1 VRFHVNLPNC
11 MHVSAITQ
19 PWELEMDGADII
31 RVAQLADDLGFYGT
45 LLPEHFVTPND
56 HLDLSGNHYF
66 HATTAQGVIAG
77 ATKHIK
83 VGSLINILPLHH
95 PVVTAKALATLDWLS
110 GGRAFAGFGVGWLAR
125 EYEILGVP
133 FDQRGRLADE
143 YLAAIH
149 VLLHDEKP
157 SFEGE
162 FVSFSDVSFGP
173 MPISKPHPPI
183 WMGGDAD
190 AVILR
195 AARFADGWAPWL
207 TPLESIP
214 EKLDLLRSSPGWT
227 DRPFSVFYSMAVL
240 GIGEAHA
247 ITADPRAISSTD
259 PQQVIEQIG
268 RLTEVGVTD
277 TWVNPPPVDSLEAYL
292 DHLRWVAERV
302 VPACT

>member
-1 VRFHVNLPNC
+1 MRFHVNLPNC
-11 MHVSAITQ
+11 MHVAAITQ
-19 PWELEMDGADII
+19 PWERSMSGGDII
-31 RVAQLADDLGFYGT
+31 RVAQLADELGYFGT
-45 LLPEHFVTPND
+45 LLPEHFVTPTD
-56 HLDLSGNHYF
+56 HLELSGNHYF

-77 ATKHIK
+77 ATERIK

-133 FDQRGRLADE
+133 FEKRGRLADE

-149 VLLHDEKP
+149 ILLHDDDP
-157 SFEGE
+157 TFEGE
-162 FVSFSDVSFGP
+162 FVSFSDVAFGP

-190 AVILR
+190 AVIER

-207 TPLESIP
+207 TPPEALP
-214 EKLDLLRSSPGWT
+214 EKLDQLRSSSSWV
-227 DRPFSVFYSMAVL
+227 DRPFSVFYSLAVL
-240 GIGEAHA
+240 TIGEEHA
-247 ITADPRAISSTD
+247 ITADPRAIASTNA
-259 PQQVIEQIG
+259 QQVIDQVGQLAE
-268 RLTEVGVTD
+268 LGVTD
-277 TWVNPPPVDSLEAYL
+277 TWVNPPPVDGLEAYM

-302 VPACT
+302 VPVFA